1 MDATRVPKDTGYG
14 VEPSVAKTPVCLFC
28 ENPASFNFSLYSP
41 ENPGGAFFVLW
52 STASSCTLHQEYC
65 VIRQLFSQLII
76 FSPPPPPP
84 ALFLLQKPALPRALE
99 GAELCMYGCFDAGHG
114 RLYQGAS
121 TGQSQP
127 CGPSPRGS
135 ELAASELVSGGCVNL
150 GEMGK
155 RRLHRHTCPMG
166 TRRREN
172 GGRGREW
179 LKRRGT
185 GRMGEAVLDRQ
196 RGCAGSCWLS
206 TMRPCCASLGF
217 VRYPVLWVE
226 WCLPKYM
233 FKPSVFRTRPYLKT
247 RSLQM

>member
-1 MDATRVPKDTGYG
+1 M
-14 VEPSVAKTPVCLFC
+14 
-28 ENPASFNFSLYSP
+28 
-41 ENPGGAFFVLW
+41 W
-52 STASSCTLHQEYC
+52 SIASSCTLHQEYC

-114 RLYQGAS
+114 RLHQGAS

-166 TRRREN
+166 THRREN
-172 GGRGREW
+172 GGERERMAKTQRHRKDGRGSPGQAEGLRW
-179 LKRRGT
+179 LLLAFYHEAMLCVFGFCEVPRV
-185 GRMGEAVLDRQ
+185 MG
-196 RGCAGSCWLS
+196 
-206 TMRPCCASLGF
+206 
-217 VRYPVLWVE
+217 
-226 WCLPKYM
+226 
-233 FKPSVFRTRPYLKT
+233 
-247 RSLQM
+247 

>member
-1 MDATRVPKDTGYG
+1 
-14 VEPSVAKTPVCLFC
+14 
-28 ENPASFNFSLYSP
+28 
-41 ENPGGAFFVLW
+41 
-52 STASSCTLHQEYC
+52 
-65 VIRQLFSQLII
+65 
-76 FSPPPPPP
+76 
-84 ALFLLQKPALPRALE
+84 
-99 GAELCMYGCFDAGHG
+99 MYGCFDAGHG

-179 LKRRGT
+179 IKRRGT
-185 GRMGEAVLDRQ
+185 GRMGEAEGLR
-196 RGCAGSCWLS
+196 WLLLAFYHEA
-206 TMRPCCASLGF
+206 MLCVFGF
-217 VRYPVLWVE
+217 CEVPRV
-226 WCLPKYM
+226 M
-233 FKPSVFRTRPYLKT
+233 G
-247 RSLQM
+247 

>member
-1 MDATRVPKDTGYG
+1 MQPAFPKIRDMELNQ
-14 VEPSVAKTPVCLFC
+14 VSDSVCLFC
-28 ENPASFNFSLYSP
+28 ENPASFSFSLYSP

-52 STASSCTLHQEYC
+52 SIASSCTLHQEYC

-135 ELAASELVSGGCVNL
+135 ELAASELVSGGCVNP

-179 LKRRGT
+179 IKRRGT

-206 TMRPCCASLGF
+206 TKRPCCASLGF

-233 FKPSVFRTRPYLKT
+233 FKPSVFRTQPYLKT